1 MKNIKYLEEEA
12 TADIAFIA
20 SGDSLDEAFS
30 NAGLAL
36 YHTIVD
42 LNIIDPKISFE
53 YEWEA
58 EDLNGLLYDY
68 LDDLIFYFDTKKIL
82 LSKIESKIQNIGG
95 GKFSLKIKGKGDFF
109 DNAKHEAKIHIKA
122 VTFFGM
128 EIREKSVKVTL
139 DI

>member
-1 MKNIKYLEEEA
+1 MKKISYLEEEA

-20 SGDSLDEAFS
+20 EGDTLDEAFS

-42 LNIIDPKISFE
+42 LNDIEPNLSFD
-53 YEWEA
+53 YEWQA

-68 LDDLIFYFDTKKIL
+68 LDDLIFYFDTKRVL
-82 LSKIESKIQNIGG
+82 MSKIETKIQNM
-95 GKFSLKIKGKGDFF
+95 GKKKFLLKLKGKGEYYNSNKH
-109 DNAKHEAKIHIKA
+109 NAKVHIKA

-128 EIREKSVKVTL
+128 EIKEKSVKVTL

>member
-1 MKNIKYLEEEA
+1 MKNIIYLEEEA

-20 SGDSLDEAFS
+20 SGNSLDEAFS

-42 LNIIDPKISFE
+42 LDVIDPKKSFE

-82 LSKIESKIQNIGG
+82 LSKIESKIQKMGEK
-95 GKFSLKIKGKGDFF
+95 KFSLKINGKGEFY
-109 DNAKHEAKIHIKA
+109 DNTKHEAKIHIKA